1 MFLTRMSWT
10 QTVIAFLLKLASY
23 PTILD
28 QCLKK
33 FLITRKQTSKSFTE
47 HCHMFL
53 GMLLCSMMIKTTLI
67 VSNWEDLF
75 WAVVNDFV
83 PKKKISGKQVS
94 LWTDAEVKALCCK
107 KDKMSRKA
115 LKEKDQVYIDKF
127 KSLRKSV
134 KKFCL
139 LYTSPSPRDA

>member
-1 MFLTRMSWT
+1 M
-10 QTVIAFLLKLASY
+10 
-23 PTILD
+23 ILD

-94 LWTDAEVKALCCK
+94 LWIDAEVKALCCK
-107 KDKMSRKA
+107 SG
-115 LKEKDQVYIDKF
+115 KF
-127 KSLRKSV
+127 QIETSL
-134 KKFCL
+134 
-139 LYTSPSPRDA
+139 